1 MTLERLLDIMLT
13 QDCTVIGSGR
23 MDQGNSLL
31 TGTDELITLARV
43 PDVSQRGHALVRRM
57 AAMNDSD
64 LIGALNTIL
73 DRALMGEADYV
84 ALYNSMLDS
93 SLFAWAMGADR
104 IAELVSLARVNDE
117 IGILTILGDVTGKG
131 VRTSR
136 SSRSSILPSRR
147 RPWGSE
153 RAWRASP
160 TSKW

>member
-93 SLFAWAMGADR
+93 SLFAWAMAR
-104 IAELVSLARVNDE
+104 I
-117 IGILTILGDVTGKG
+117 G
-131 VRTSR
+131 
-136 SSRSSILPSRR
+136 
-147 RPWGSE
+147 
-153 RAWRASP
+153 
-160 TSKW
+160 